1 MTTKVFLVGYMGCGK
16 STLARKLSRRT
27 GVRAVDTDAEVERME
42 GASVGDIFRY
52 EGEERFRE
60 AERRVLDEVI
70 AGASFAVVS
79 TGGGLPT
86 WRDNMPCMNAVGHTV
101 YLRRSPEQIAR
112 RLSPYG
118 RRKRPRLQGLDDEQL
133 VAFTGSLEG
142 VGTALDKARDAYDDA
157 YKRLCTG
164 NDNIIRVGERL
175 RRTAR
180 LQTKKQ
186 HSARTLESAGED
198 DLPGIPATEAGGGNP
213 VPGAGG
219 KE

>member
-1 MTTKVFLVGYMGCGK
+1 MY
-16 STLARKLSRRT
+16 
-27 GVRAVDTDAEVERME
+27 
-42 GASVGDIFRY
+42 
-52 EGEERFRE
+52 
-60 AERRVLDEVI
+60 
-70 AGASFAVVS
+70 
-79 TGGGLPT
+79 
-86 WRDNMPCMNAVGHTV
+86 
-101 YLRRSPEQIAR
+101 
-112 RLSPYG
+112 
-118 RRKRPRLQGLDDEQL
+118 KRQ
-133 VAFTGSLEG
+133 GSLEG

>member
-1 MTTKVFLVGYMGCGK
+1 MPTDKLLELEGLTKYFYKPMGLLGRRKQVVQSVDHVSLHILRHETFGLVGESGCGK
-16 STLARKLSRRT
+16 STLGRKLARRL
-27 GVRAVDTDAEVERME
+27 GVDFIDTDALVEERE
-42 GASVGDIFRY
+42 GASVADVFRY

-133 VAFTGSLEG
+133 VAFMRGDMAAREPFYAQASL
-142 VGTALDKARDAYDDA
+142 VVDCDPMSDDE
-157 YKRLCTG
+157 LVEH
-164 NDNIIRVGERL
+164 IV
-175 RRTAR
+175 
-180 LQTKKQ
+180 QTF
-186 HSARTLESAGED
+186 SDRG
-198 DLPGIPATEAGGGNP
+198 
-213 VPGAGG
+213 
-219 KE
+219 

>member
-1 MTTKVFLVGYMGCGK
+1 MKPLFLVGYMGCGK
-16 STLARKLSRRT
+16 STLGRKLARRL
-27 GVRAVDTDAEVERME
+27 GVDFIDTDALVEERE
-42 GASVGDIFRY
+42 GASVADVFRY

-133 VAFTGSLEG
+133 VAFMRGDMAAREPFYAQASL
-142 VGTALDKARDAYDDA
+142 VVDCDPMSDDE
-157 YKRLCTG
+157 LVEH
-164 NDNIIRVGERL
+164 IV
-175 RRTAR
+175 
-180 LQTKKQ
+180 QTFFD
-186 HSARTLESAGED
+186 RG
-198 DLPGIPATEAGGGNP
+198 
-213 VPGAGG
+213 
-219 KE
+219 